1 MKLNELQVPKGSTS
15 KSTKRLGRGAG
26 TGQGCTSGRGSKG
39 QKSRAGKKLRRDF
52 EGGQMPLIRRVPKK
66 GFFNPFRT
74 EYDVV
79 NLDDIMAK
87 GLEGEVT
94 PEILVSAGLVRK
106 SDSLVKILGNGEVD
120 KALKVK
126 AHAFSKSAKE
136 KIEKNG
142 GTVEEI

>member
-1 MKLNELQVPKGSTS
+1 MKLNELKVPKGSTS
-15 KSTKRLGRGAG
+15 KSSKRLGRGAG

-39 QKSRAGKKLRRDF
+39 QNSRAGKKLRRDF

-74 EYDVV
+74 VYDVV
-79 NLDDIMAK
+79 NLDDIIAK

-106 SDSLVKILGNGEVD
+106 SDSLVKILGNGEVN

>member
-1 MKLNELQVPKGSTS
+1 VKLNELKVPKGITS

-39 QKSRAGKKLRRDF
+39 QNSRAGKKLRRDF

-66 GFFNPFRT
+66 GFFSPFRT
-74 EYDVV
+74 VYSVV
-79 NLDDIMAK
+79 NLGDIVAK

-94 PEILVSAGLVRK
+94 PEVLIHAGLVRK
-106 SDSLVKILGNGEVD
+106 SDSLIKILGNGEVD
-120 KALKVK
+120 KALNVK

-136 KIEKNG
+136 KIEKTG

>member
-1 MKLNELQVPKGSTS
+1 MKLNELQVPKGIKS

-39 QKSRAGKKLRRDF
+39 QNSRAGKKLRRDF

-66 GFFNPFRT
+66 GFFSPFRT
-74 EYDVV
+74 VYSVV
-79 NLDDIMAK
+79 NLGDIAAK
-87 GLEGEVT
+87 GLEGVVT
-94 PEILVSAGLVRK
+94 PEVLVLAGLIRK

-120 KALKVK
+120 KALNVK

-136 KIEKNG
+136 KIEKTG